1 MAIQAVPGKMFK
13 VTIKSNVTRAAAAKT
28 LERLFMKDKVL
39 IAPILARSK
48 NFFDKPKRRGGC
60 IWTKRDNK
68 VHPVLIAG
76 VSATVLATSQ
86 HAKDLESVADFVEVV
101 VA

>member
-28 LERLFMKDKVL
+28 LERLFMKDKAL

-48 NFFDKPKRRGGC
+48 NFYDKPKRRGGC

-68 VHPVLIAG
+68 VHLQLKAG
-76 VSATVLATSQ
+76 TTATVLATPQ
-86 HAKDLESVADFVEVV
+86 HAKDLQSVADLVEVA